1 MYIYIYI
8 YIYIQRERLFMCIN
22 ICIYIYI
29 YICIYIYIYTY
40 IHIFPPRAPVLV
52 RDVVG
57 LLLAQDGDHAVDGGD
72 DLFVVCVCIVAYV

>member
-1 MYIYIYI
+1 MYACVLYTYLYVHVYIHMYIFTIYMYIYIYI
-8 YIYIQRERLFMCIN
+8 YK
-22 ICIYIYI
+22 
-29 YICIYIYIYTY
+29 YTY